1 EEKGHSA
8 KDLEAEQKLEKAL
21 EERKAIEESLN
32 GQIATLQ
39 SQIDSSRES
48 SASTEKQ
55 LGATQSALE
64 ALKDEKISLSSS
76 LEMHVELTLQLQQE
90 VDNLKTELANMQKP
104 VNGAL
109 SPKATKTTSDEDK
122 PLVRTKHLQ
131 PAKEV
136 AQVEARD
143 ESTQAGHV
151 EAADKAVQSEQP
163 KTVDEG
169 IQVDET
175 KEKGIPAKAP
185 SKDQGALPPLP
196 VVGDDAS
203 TTSINQSNREY
214 LIKKHYD
221 AKLQN
226 ITEQLQVSDGRYSRL
241 HREFGMLK
249 ELLLETRKEKES
261 ADRATE
267 ALRLK
272 NSHLQEELAAA
283 KEDNRRQVETMTNFM
298 RSLEQGQ

>member
-1 EEKGHSA
+1 
-8 KDLEAEQKLEKAL
+8 
-21 EERKAIEESLN
+21 
-32 GQIATLQ
+32 
-39 SQIDSSRES
+39 
-48 SASTEKQ
+48 
-55 LGATQSALE
+55 
-64 ALKDEKISLSSS
+64 
-76 LEMHVELTLQLQQE
+76 
-90 VDNLKTELANMQKP
+90 MQKP

-203 TTSINQSNREY
+203 TTSIVSRHFLSSFDSIFA
-214 LIKKHYD
+214 LICGH
-221 AKLQN
+221 
-226 ITEQLQVSDGRYSRL
+226 
-241 HREFGMLK
+241 FFF
-249 ELLLETRKEKES
+249 
-261 ADRATE
+261 
-267 ALRLK
+267 
-272 NSHLQEELAAA
+272 NSVFFIPCA
-283 KEDNRRQVETMTNFM
+283 
-298 RSLEQGQ
+298 